1 MHVIQ
6 YIATEADDKDQAFRR
21 VKDYLETLMGN
32 DFESPTNTWYDWF
45 VTGGGRWA
53 SGDNQYNDDYQ
64 ADVAH
69 QDSPAFEDY
78 LLTAH
83 KFKLEATAA
92 ELKYAR
98 EVDMTALLDSI
109 ESNQEGLYPMYDEA
123 NKLYPFK
130 NLYGHLIGMWGPDS
144 YFFDIHHDST
154 NPKHMRESIDNGSK
168 NWYIVPVDFHY

>member
-6 YIATEADDKDQAFRR
+6 YIATEADDRDHAFRS
-21 VKDYLETLMGN
+21 VKDYLETHLGN
-32 DFESPTNTWYDWF
+32 DPESPTNTWYDWF
-45 VTGGGRWA
+45 VTGGGRWST
-53 SGDNQYNDDYQ
+53 SGDPYNDDYQ

-69 QDSPAFEDY
+69 QDSPNFEEY

-98 EVDMTALLDSI
+98 DINIAAIFDKI
-109 ESNQEGLYPMYDEA
+109 DNNQEGLYPMYTEA
-123 NKLYPFK
+123 SALYPFK
-130 NLYGHLIGMWGPDS
+130 KLYEQLIGAWGPDS
-144 YFFDIHHDST
+144 YFFDITNDST
-154 NPKHMRESIDNGSK
+154 HPEYMRESIDKGSK

>member
-6 YIATEADDKDQAFRR
+6 YIAIEADDRDHAFRS
-21 VKDYLETLMGN
+21 VKNYLETHLGN
-32 DFESPTNTWYDWF
+32 DPESPTNTWYDWF
-45 VTGGGRWA
+45 VTGGGRWST
-53 SGDNQYNDDYQ
+53 SGDPYNDDYQ

-92 ELKYAR
+92 DLKYAR
-98 EVDMTALLDSI
+98 EVDMTELLDKI
-109 ESNQEGLYPMYDEA
+109 EQNQEGLYPMYDEA
-123 NKLYPFK
+123 NWLYPFK
-130 NLYGHLIGMWGPDS
+130 NLYNQLIGMWGPDS
-144 YFFDIHHDST
+144 YYFDIHHDST
-154 NPKHMRESIDNGSK
+154 NPIHMKNSIDKGSK